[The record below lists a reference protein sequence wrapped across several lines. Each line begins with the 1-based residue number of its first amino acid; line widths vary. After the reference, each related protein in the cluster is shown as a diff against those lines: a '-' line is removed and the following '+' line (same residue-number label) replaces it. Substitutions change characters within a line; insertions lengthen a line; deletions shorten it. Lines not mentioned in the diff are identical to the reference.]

1 MNAILTA
8 IFYFLIMVVVFGVL
22 IFIHEFGHFITARLC
37 SVTIKEFAIGM
48 GPKLFSK
55 KSKKYDTVYTLR
67 ALPIGGFVS
76 MEGEDESS
84 EDANAFCN
92 KKIWQRMLIVAA
104 GPILNLVL
112 GFILITV
119 LLVPQKALPS
129 TVIYQFNEN
138 AISNQFLMEN
148 DKILEVDGTKVH
160 TGYELAYEIM
170 NQGYEPIDVVVERN
184 GEKITLSD
192 VIFPTIED
200 EASGVLFGDYD
211 FKIFGEKKTF
221 FNLAKHAYFR
231 SLSTIKMVYDSLGGL
246 FSGRFGLDAVSGPVG
261 VTEAVGTAAKSGYE
275 NFIHIIAVLTINLG
289 VFNLIP
295 FPALDGGRFLF
306 LLIEG
311 IRRKPINRNI
321 EGYINFVGIMILFG
335 FMIFITCKDILK
347 LIF

>member
-1 MNAILTA
+1 MWGGFVTVISTVL
-8 IFYFLIMVVVFGVL
+8 VFGLL
-22 IFIHEFGHFITARLC
+22 IFIHEYGHFITARFC
-37 SVTIKEFAIGM
+37 KVGVKEFAIGL

-55 KSKKYDTVYTLR
+55 KSKKYETIYTLR

-170 NQGYEPIDVVVERN
+170 NQGYEPIDIVVERN
-184 GEKITLSD
+184 GEEITLSD

-200 EASGVLFGDYD
+200 EAS
-211 FKIFGEKKTF
+211 
-221 FNLAKHAYFR
+221 
-231 SLSTIKMVYDSLGGL
+231 
-246 FSGRFGLDAVSGPVG
+246 
-261 VTEAVGTAAKSGYE
+261 
-275 NFIHIIAVLTINLG
+275 
-289 VFNLIP
+289 
-295 FPALDGGRFLF
+295 
-306 LLIEG
+306 
-311 IRRKPINRNI
+311 
-321 EGYINFVGIMILFG
+321 
-335 FMIFITCKDILK
+335 
-347 LIF
+347 